1 MAVTDEREVRSDL
14 LSPAG
19 RVVML
24 SGASRGIGAAIAR
37 RLHSDG
43 FSLSLG
49 VRRPAEVK
57 AKFAE
62 WGNDRLQVSRFD
74 ALDPD
79 SAEALARRDDR
90 AASAGSMG

>member
-1 MAVTDEREVRSDL
+1 
-14 LSPAG
+14 
-19 RVVML
+19 ML

-37 RLHSDG
+37 RLHNEG

-62 WGNDRLQVSRFD
+62 WGDDRLQVSRFD

-79 SAEALARRDDR
+79 FGRGMARRD
-90 AASAGSMG
+90 A